1 MIDLGDK
8 MKIGDKVKDS
18 PVGPGV
24 ITGFTKIGYPQVNYW
39 ADIEDGNVFGNKPP
53 GEIVVNPR
61 LLIRLHQDGTL
72 DEVVTRDESGEC
84 NFHLEQMDDF
94 QWWMRWYGT
103 KANPLPREL
112 IVNIGPAGALQSF
125 EPPNTFEDEKYTS
138 PEYRTPPEN
147 ISHEVDRF
155 IRYFGVERLLKE
167 IIDQTGRV
175 KRDDQSNWPERDTTY
190 LDKLAEDLTTAMKNY
205 STNYPGEPD
214 YQKGDAPYLGSDE
227 DENSVTPQVAG
238 D

>member
-1 MIDLGDK
+1 

-18 PVGPGV
+18 PVGPGE
-24 ITGFTKIGYPQVNYW
+24 ITGFTKVGYPQVNHVAVYW
-39 ADIEDGNVFGNKPP
+39 AEMEDGNVFGNKPQ

-61 LLIRLHQDGTL
+61 LLIRLHSDGTL
-72 DEVVTRDESGEC
+72 DEVVTRDESGDC
-84 NFHLEQMDDF
+84 NFHMEQMDTC
-94 QWWMRWYGT
+94 QWWMRWYST

-112 IVNIGPAGALQSF
+112 IVNIGPTGAVQSF
-125 EPPNTFEDEKYTS
+125 DPPHAHEDEQYAP

-147 ISHEVDRF
+147 ITHEVEHF

-167 IIDQTGRV
+167 MIEQAGRV
-175 KRDDQSNWPERDTTY
+175 KRDENSNWPKRDTSY

-214 YQKGDAPYLGSDE
+214 YE
-227 DENSVTPQVAG
+227 DGEPKKALEE
-238 D
+238 